1 MVVTNR
7 GPSAVTGATV
17 SDPIP
22 LLLVDPS
29 QRLPS
34 FAGLT
39 WTCVASAGSL
49 CPVGGTGN
57 VLATVDLLVGG
68 TATFTL
74 RGRVAPAATGTLVNT
89 ATVIA
94 PAEVLDPLPG
104 NNSATDTDRLTPPAD
119 LRITKTDHVTGTAP
133 GGLLL
138 YTLVVT
144 NTGPSAVTGARVV
157 DPVPT
162 ALTGVTWTCTAS
174 PGSRCPAAGTGAIDV
189 TVDLLAGGTA
199 TFTILATVDPAAT
212 GTLVN
217 QATVTGP
224 PGTVDPDGSNNTAT
238 EPTEILPIPIST
250 TADLTLVKTNGVSS
264 TVPGATVQYTLV
276 VRNNGPDAVQGA
288 TVIDAVPATLTEVI
302 WTCRA
307 SPGSRCPAPA
317 SGTGPIAVRVDL
329 LSGGAVLFRIRGTV
343 AAAAGDTLRN
353 LAAVLPPPGTRD
365 PTPGNNVAIDTD
377 TVTSPP
383 VGPLPP
389 VGPGLPVGP
398 LAPVGP
404 GPTVFNPPAGRKTV
418 QTSDLPDLAW
428 RVVWRNNANALPL
441 LVRLLEPIPAA
452 TTYVDGSVTCVA
464 QGLSIV
470 EFCDFDATTN
480 QVVADAILGVDPGAT
495 TEEQAANDVV
505 ITFQTTVLPGA
516 TAVTNQALAHWD
528 ATDTGSVDDDISAG
542 QTPVGTGTAF
552 GQNDPTVV
560 TLPGLACLFQQR
572 LLALTFQPTVGPG
585 DGGGD
590 GGTGADG
597 AVDEGGARRVPVVP
611 RAVDAEAPTV
621 FTLSTP
627 LEDDGIAGTAVTLA
641 ALQLPVAGTTVSQ
654 ATEVTIANGLA
665 PSALAIVENEGRKTE
680 RLTPQVAQVVI
691 TASGVVVELPATA
704 LTATESLQ
712 LDRVDPAGAPGP
724 LPGVAVA
731 PLVAVTLGS
740 GRTAFN
746 SPVTLRL
753 PYPDA
758 EPDGVVDGTSPA
770 LAALALTVWRFDSAR
785 GTWERLPEAR
795 VFPAF
800 HEVRVATAQTG
811 LYGVFQAADGSTSLA
826 GTTAP
831 ASPAPLSAGAQGSG
845 WQDIGVVT
853 TFPFLVPFQT
863 TALPNGTYAVRA
875 ICATDP
881 AELRTVVGSAPTTS
895 TVLRTSGDGG
905 GGGCTLQPGGTWSRA
920 TALDT
925 LGNLGLPLVVLLV
938 LGLRVW
944 RRPR

>member
-1 MVVTNR
+1 MQVVKTVDRPTPLLGETVTFTVTVTNNGPNTVTGVQVRDVLSARLTFVGATASHGTYTAATGLWEVGTLARTGAAATATLQIMATVTQAGPLTNLAVKIAQDQPDPNPTNDQDRLTLPGQPLADLVVTKSNGVHSVVPGTEVTYTVVVTNR
-7 GPSAVTGATV
+7 GPRAVTGATV

-39 WTCVASAGSL
+39 WTCVASAGSR

-250 TADLTLVKTNGVSS
+250 TADLTLVKTNGLLS
-264 TVPGATVQYTLV
+264 TVPGAPVQYTLV

-329 LSGGAVLFRIRGTV
+329 LSGGACSSGSRGTV
-343 AAAAGDTLRN
+343 AAPAGGTLRN
-353 LAAVLPPPGTRD
+353 VAAVLPPPGTRD
-365 PTPGNNVAIDTD
+365 PTPGNNVVIDTD
-377 TVTSPP
+377 TVTSAP
-383 VGPLPP
+383 VGPLPRW
-389 VGPGLPVGP
+389 GR
-398 LAPVGP
+398 APRCS
-404 GPTVFNPPAGRKTV
+404 TR
-418 QTSDLPDLAW
+418 
-428 RVVWRNNANALPL
+428 R
-441 LVRLLEPIPAA
+441 PAA
-452 TTYVDGSVTCVA
+452 KRCRP
-464 QGLSIV
+464 
-470 EFCDFDATTN
+470 ATSPTWHG
-480 QVVADAILGVDPGAT
+480 AWCGAT
-495 TEEQAANDVV
+495 TPTRCPCSCACWSRSRRPPP
-505 ITFQTTVLPGA
+505 TS
-516 TAVTNQALAHWD
+516 TAV
-528 ATDTGSVDDDISAG
+528 
-542 QTPVGTGTAF
+542 
-552 GQNDPTVV
+552 
-560 TLPGLACLFQQR
+560 
-572 LLALTFQPTVGPG
+572 
-585 DGGGD
+585 
-590 GGTGADG
+590 
-597 AVDEGGARRVPVVP
+597 
-611 RAVDAEAPTV
+611 
-621 FTLSTP
+621 
-627 LEDDGIAGTAVTLA
+627 
-641 ALQLPVAGTTVSQ
+641 
-654 ATEVTIANGLA
+654 
-665 PSALAIVENEGRKTE
+665 
-680 RLTPQVAQVVI
+680 
-691 TASGVVVELPATA
+691 
-704 LTATESLQ
+704 
-712 LDRVDPAGAPGP
+712 
-724 LPGVAVA
+724 
-731 PLVAVTLGS
+731 
-740 GRTAFN
+740 
-746 SPVTLRL
+746 
-753 PYPDA
+753 
-758 EPDGVVDGTSPA
+758 
-770 LAALALTVWRFDSAR
+770 
-785 GTWERLPEAR
+785 
-795 VFPAF
+795 
-800 HEVRVATAQTG
+800 
-811 LYGVFQAADGSTSLA
+811 
-826 GTTAP
+826 
-831 ASPAPLSAGAQGSG
+831 
-845 WQDIGVVT
+845 
-853 TFPFLVPFQT
+853 
-863 TALPNGTYAVRA
+863 
-875 ICATDP
+875 
-881 AELRTVVGSAPTTS
+881 
-895 TVLRTSGDGG
+895 
-905 GGGCTLQPGGTWSRA
+905 
-920 TALDT
+920 
-925 LGNLGLPLVVLLV
+925 
-938 LGLRVW
+938 
-944 RRPR
+944 